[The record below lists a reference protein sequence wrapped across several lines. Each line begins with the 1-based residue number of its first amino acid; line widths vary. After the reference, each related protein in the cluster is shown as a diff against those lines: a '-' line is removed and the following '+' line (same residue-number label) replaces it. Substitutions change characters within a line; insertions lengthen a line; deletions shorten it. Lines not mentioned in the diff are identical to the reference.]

1 MIDINSDNEDRIS
14 WIEIEEKLFPSR
26 ELIYTLEESQ
36 FKALTFLIPILMNSK
51 KAHVSYGVISWDYND
66 NVSIELD
73 VLDTLRRNRAIKSEA
88 RENFNHLSVRVGNKN
103 QPNRAKISTC
113 ITTEKENQSIPILD
127 ACVSFALMAEDG
139 FSNQLPE
146 TLQKSI
152 YEIQLS
158 EEAYKRKK
166 ELDSL
171 LFIRRRQM
179 EQLRQQIELEEER
192 LFEISSQIEEQRI
205 RDLSWEELLHEHEN
219 TPESQNKLERF
230 SRKLRCELIGIPA
243 V

>member
-113 ITTEKENQSIPILD
+113 ITTEKENQSIQILD

-146 TLQKSI
+146 TLQKSSTKFNC
-152 YEIQLS
+152 Q
-158 EEAYKRKK
+158 
-166 ELDSL
+166 
-171 LFIRRRQM
+171 
-179 EQLRQQIELEEER
+179 
-192 LFEISSQIEEQRI
+192 
-205 RDLSWEELLHEHEN
+205 
-219 TPESQNKLERF
+219 
-230 SRKLRCELIGIPA
+230 RKLTKGKKS
-243 V
+243 